1 MAVVNVR
8 NDQQISYNVHWA
20 KQLHSAGWY
29 KIWCQPAFIFPCV
42 NVGYIPYLIPVHLDT
57 KAMSGILM
65 FLRPGLA
72 ISAVLLFALMNE
84 INGKYIQYKYLPIIR
99 ALVQGCRESV

>member
-29 KIWCQPAFIFPCV
+29 KIWCQPAFLFPCV

-57 KAMSGILM
+57 KAMSGVLM

-84 INGKYIQYKYLPIIR
+84 INGKYIYSIISAYYQSLGAR
-99 ALVQGCRESV
+99 L